1 MICKVDP
8 KNIDMHFSKITDA
21 KINFFSFLWH
31 ALFLALAKN
40 FMDVNTII
48 PAMLISAGG
57 TTTDLGIL
65 TAIMIGGASFMQIV
79 FAGFLFKRIRKKKYL
94 LIGIYL
100 RVSALLGL
108 GFLLAQT
115 SRMPAVYVISSIFI
129 LISVFSFSGSF
140 ANISYTDIMGKS
152 IRGEARKNFFVV
164 RQVIVSIGILVSAIV
179 VRYLV
184 RHYEYPQNYNIL
196 FMSAGVLLLIAAF
209 GFWMIREKP
218 TDFES
223 SGINFLS
230 VFKAFKKMFIED
242 RNLRYYMLL
251 VNSTGIGLTLVP
263 FYISLAKER
272 IGLTA
277 EAVGNFLLLQ
287 IIGMIVSN
295 LLWKFLIKKGDYKGL
310 VRTYA
315 IISSALPILA
325 LSFSAS
331 KTVYPFIF
339 FLSGFNISAYQIA
352 IPGILLEISKEQN
365 RALYTAL
372 SGAGSFFTILFPIIA
387 GVLIP
392 RLGYPPVFVFSI
404 VIIAASILFVNKLN
418 CKQSA

>member
-1 MICKVDP
+1 MY
-8 KNIDMHFSKITDA
+8 FSKITDA

-48 PAMLISAGG
+48 PAMLINAGG

-79 FAGFLFKRIRKKKYL
+79 FAGFLFKRVRKKKYL
-94 LIGIYL
+94 LTGIYL
-100 RVSALLGL
+100 RVGALLGL
-108 GFLLAQT
+108 GFLLAQAD
-115 SRMPAVYVISSIFI
+115 RMQPVYIISSIFI

-152 IRGEARKNFFVV
+152 IRGPARKNFFVV

-196 FMSAGVLLLIAAF
+196 FISAGVLLLIASF

-242 RNLRYYMLL
+242 RNLRYYMLI
-251 VNSTGIGLTLVP
+251 VNSTGIGLTLMP

-272 IGLTA
+272 IGLTS

-287 IIGMIVSN
+287 IIGMIASN

-315 IISSALPILA
+315 VISSVLPILA
-325 LSFSAS
+325 LLFSTS

-392 RLGYPPVFVFSI
+392 RLGYPPVFGFSV
-404 VIIAASILFVNKLN
+404 VIIAASILFVNKIN
-418 CKQSA
+418 CKQSAEGI

>member
-1 MICKVDP
+1 M
-8 KNIDMHFSKITDA
+8 NFLKITDA

-31 ALFLALAKN
+31 ALFLAFAKN

-48 PAMLISAGG
+48 PAMLINAGG

-79 FAGFLFKRIRKKKYL
+79 FAGFLFKRRRKKKYL
-94 LIGIYL
+94 LTGIYL
-100 RVSALLGL
+100 RVSALLGM
-108 GFLLAQT
+108 GFLLAQA
-115 SRMPAVYVISSIFI
+115 SRMPAVYIISSIFI
-129 LISVFSFSGSF
+129 LISIFSFSGSF
-140 ANISYTDIMGKS
+140 ANISYTDILGKS
-152 IRGEARKNFFVV
+152 IAPESRKKFFVV
-164 RQVIVSIGILVSAIV
+164 RQIIVSIGILVSAII

-196 FMSAGVLLLIAAF
+196 FISAGVLLLIASF

-263 FYISLAKER
+263 FYILLAKER
-272 IGLTA
+272 IGLPA
-277 EAVGNFLLLQ
+277 ETVGNLLLLQ
-287 IIGMIVSN
+287 IIGMIASN
-295 LLWKFLIKKGDYKGL
+295 LLWKFLIKKGAYKGL

-315 IISSALPILA
+315 VISSVLPILA
-325 LSFSAS
+325 LLFSAS
-331 KTVYPFIF
+331 KTIYLFIF

-392 RLGYPPVFVFSI
+392 RLGYPPVFGFSI

-418 CKQSA
+418 CKQSTEGI

>member
-1 MICKVDP
+1 MF
-8 KNIDMHFSKITDA
+8 FSKATDA
-21 KINFFSFLWH
+21 KVNFLSFLWH

-48 PAMLISAGG
+48 PAMLIKAGG

-79 FAGFLFKRIRKKKYL
+79 FAGFLFKKIRKKRYL
-94 LIGIYL
+94 LLGIYL
-100 RVSALLGL
+100 RVGALLGL
-108 GFLLAQT
+108 GFLLAQAG
-115 SRMPAVYVISSIFI
+115 RMPGFYIISYIFI
-129 LISVFSFSGSF
+129 LISIFSFSGSF
-140 ANISYTDIMGKS
+140 ASISYTDILGKS
-152 IRGEARKNFFVV
+152 ITGGTRKNFFVI
-164 RQVIVSIGILVSAIV
+164 RQVVVSSGILMSAIV

-184 RHYEYPQNYNIL
+184 RHYEYPRNYNIL
-196 FMSAGVLLLIAAF
+196 FISAGVLLLIAAF

-230 VFKAFKKMFIED
+230 VFKAFKKMFQED

-251 VNSTGIGLTLVP
+251 INSTGIGLTLVP

-272 IGLTA
+272 LDLTA
-277 EAVGNFLLLQ
+277 ETVGNFLLLQ

-295 LLWKFLIKKGDYKGL
+295 LLWNFLLKKGVYKGL

-315 IISSALPILA
+315 VIGSVLPILA

-339 FLSGFNISAYQIA
+339 FLSGFNISAYEIA

-372 SGAGSFFTILFPIIA
+372 SGAGSFFTILFPLIA
-387 GVLIP
+387 GVLISKV
-392 RLGYPPVFVFSI
+392 GYQAVFGFS
-404 VIIAASILFVNKLN
+404 VVAIATSILFVNKIN
-418 CKQSA
+418 CRQGPAGT